1 MFIADTHC
9 DTLFA
14 MGVEHVPAEQL
25 MVTPR
30 KMREGGVSLQT
41 MALWTGRDGNRGDVA
56 GIVAAELGQVPVLEA
71 AGLRRVDDP
80 ADAREDECCF
90 MLSVEGGEVFE
101 GGLETVAAWREK
113 GVRMAALTWNN
124 ENAIGHPAKS
134 GSAEGL
140 KPYGVQAVREMQR
153 LGIAVDTSHLNEA
166 GFFDIFAR
174 TDKPPMASHSCCK
187 ALCGHFRNLS
197 DEQLRL
203 LIREGGYVGV
213 NFYPFFL
220 SDDGAADTARVAEHI
235 DRICQMGGAGI
246 VGFGS
251 DFDGIEKT
259 PEGLDGADRVP
270 ELLEALRRRGYNEE
284 AVRGVAGGNLLSY
297 YRRVVNA

>member
-14 MGVEHVPAEQL
+14 LGVEHKALNEVMASPERLAQ
-25 MVTPR
+25 
-30 KMREGGVSLQT
+30 GGVCLQT
-41 MALWTGRDGNRGDVA
+41 TALWTGPKGNAGDVA
-56 GIVAAELGQVPVLEA
+56 GIVAAEMSQVPVLEA

-80 ADAREDECCF
+80 AEAKQGGLCF

-101 GGLETVAAWREK
+101 GGLETVSAWREK
-113 GVRMAALTWNN
+113 GVRMAALTWNH
-124 ENAIGHPAKS
+124 ENAIGYPAKGG
-134 GSAEGL
+134 GSRGL
-140 KPYGVQAVREMQR
+140 KPYGIEAVREMQR
-153 LGIAVDTSHLNEA
+153 VGIAVDTSHLNEA

-187 ALCGHFRNLS
+187 ALCSHARNLT

-220 SDDGAADTARVAEHI
+220 SDDGKADADTVAEHI

-251 DFDGIEKT
+251 DFDGIETT
-259 PEGLDGADRVP
+259 PADLRDASELDN
-270 ELLEALRRRGYNEE
+270 LLNALRRRGYSEE
-284 AVRGVAGGNLLSY
+284 AIAGIAGQNLLDYFARIS
-297 YRRVVNA
+297 